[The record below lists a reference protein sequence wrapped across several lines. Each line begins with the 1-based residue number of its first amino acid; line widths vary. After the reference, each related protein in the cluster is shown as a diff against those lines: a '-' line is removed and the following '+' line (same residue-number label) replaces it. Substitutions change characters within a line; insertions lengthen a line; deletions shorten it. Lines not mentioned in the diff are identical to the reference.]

1 MQHTRSH
8 VRPLV
13 IANALAAAAVVGVFV
28 ARHADAQESIR
39 AADVR
44 ARGDYTMVA
53 GKSNVGPNSTVY
65 VVDSANQEAVA
76 LRWDATKQ
84 TMIGAGYRSI
94 QTDSRAARGR

>member
-1 MQHTRSH
+1 MQHPRPH
-8 VRPLV
+8 VRSLL
-13 IANALAAAAVVGVFV
+13 IANALVAAAVVGVFL
-28 ARHADAQESIR
+28 ARHAGAQDSIR

-53 GKSNVGPNSTVY
+53 GKSNSGPSSIVY
-65 VVDSANQEAVA
+65 VIDSANQEAVA

-84 TMIGAGYRSI
+84 AMVGSGYRNI